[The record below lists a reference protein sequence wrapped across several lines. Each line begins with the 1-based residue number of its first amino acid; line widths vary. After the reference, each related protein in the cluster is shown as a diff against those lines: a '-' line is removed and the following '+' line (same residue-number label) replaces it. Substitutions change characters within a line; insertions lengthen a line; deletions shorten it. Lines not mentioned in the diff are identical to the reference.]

1 MHELAITQ
9 AMLDVVLKHAG
20 GARVRKVNVTVGE
33 WTGYVGESI
42 ELFWQELARG
52 TPAEA
57 ARLEFRFEPATLR
70 CRACGREFPAGGT
83 QLECPHCGSL
93 GGEPAGGLDCTVD
106 SIEIEGGDGDE
117 HDSTG
122 RRTGAER
129 Q

>member
-52 TPAEA
+52 TAAEG
-57 ARLEFRFEPATLR
+57 ARLEFRFEPALLR
-70 CRACGREFPAGGT
+70 CRACGERFPVNGSG
-83 QLECPHCGSL
+83 LECPRCGSL
-93 GGEPAGGLDCTVD
+93 GGEPAGGQDCTVD
-106 SIEIEGGDGDE
+106 SIEVEGGEGP
-117 HDSTG
+117 
-122 RRTGAER
+122 
-129 Q
+129 